1 MKKNVFDYFV
11 KKVCKEFLITEDV
24 LMMKSK
30 RRDIVDARHL
40 LYYLCFHRPMQIRYI
55 QEYMSGYGYDVGH
68 STIIHG
74 IDVVSDK
81 VESDE
86 DYQKIVQSLSHTQ
99 GVDFATA

>member
-11 KKVCKEFLITEDV
+11 KEVCKQFLINQED
-24 LMMKSK
+24 LMTKSK

-55 QEYMSGYGYDVGH
+55 QEYMGGYGYEVGH

-81 VESDE
+81 FEEDE
-86 DYQKIVQSLSHTQ
+86 DYQKSIAEINNGIAVM
-99 GVDFATA
+99 

>member
-11 KKVCKEFLITEDV
+11 KEVCKQFLITEED
-24 LMMKSK
+24 LMTKSK

-55 QEYMSGYGYDVGH
+55 QEYMGGYGYEVGH

-81 VESDE
+81 FEADE
-86 DYQKIVQSLSHTQ
+86 DYQKSITEINN
-99 GVDFATA
+99 GVAVM